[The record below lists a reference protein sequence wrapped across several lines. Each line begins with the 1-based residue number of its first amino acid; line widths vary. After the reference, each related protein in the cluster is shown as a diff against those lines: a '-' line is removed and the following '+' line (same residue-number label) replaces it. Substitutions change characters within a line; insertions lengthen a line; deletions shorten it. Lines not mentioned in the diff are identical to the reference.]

1 MSFFLLPEIHIK
13 PPTISLKTSSNNEL
27 FISQTLNNYV
37 NTIKKQIDLNYE
49 NWDYFKKYT
58 NPYEFIHTIIPN
70 TKQSVS
76 KLKPLS
82 RSFYK
87 MIEITNQLN
96 LLDNFTSSTSV
107 NTFHLAEGPGGF
119 IEAMSHLRNNDN
131 DRYYGMTLVSEDN
144 NVPGWKKTSAFLE
157 THSNVVI

>member
-1 MSFFLLPEIHIK
+1 M
-13 PPTISLKTSSNNEL
+13 
-27 FISQTLNNYV
+27 

-87 MIEITNQLN
+87 MVEITNQLN
-96 LLDNFTSSTSV
+96 LLDNFKGIDS
-107 NTFHLAEGPGGF
+107 
-119 IEAMSHLRNNDN
+119 
-131 DRYYGMTLVSEDN
+131 
-144 NVPGWKKTSAFLE
+144 
-157 THSNVVI
+157 